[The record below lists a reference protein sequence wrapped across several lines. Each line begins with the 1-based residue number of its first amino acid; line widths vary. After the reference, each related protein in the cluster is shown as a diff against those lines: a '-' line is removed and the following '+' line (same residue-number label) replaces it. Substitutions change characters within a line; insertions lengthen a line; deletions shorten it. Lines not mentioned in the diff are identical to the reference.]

1 MWFITLC
8 TIEKI
13 ILDKALILQ
22 RILHCVAKMKKKSF
36 MFVA

>member
-13 ILDKALILQ
+13 VLDEALILQ
-22 RILHCVAKMKKKSF
+22 GILHCVAKMKKKSF
-36 MFVA
+36 VFVA